1 MNSDATENRQPFQ
14 PGAFTCDSMNT
25 PKNTCRS
32 VIALFVLQGLWMAA
46 SYAQSPVNVPFRDEI
61 SRQESIYQSTG
72 DKVPTGYSIDR
83 SLEDYTRGL
92 TSEFDRALASLGPKD
107 RWLDIGAGKG
117 HAILDYYTPGYDL
130 TRPGG
135 FIQRGKAQA
144 VAISIEDRRSTRWQ
158 QEAPGH
164 GANSTQYLFSKRLQ
178 EYSLQEL
185 GRFQVITDVIGG
197 FSYSPNLSEF
207 MEKTLGFLELNGSF
221 FTLLQDVRSE
231 GGTNQPFYAGARF
244 LTEIA
249 KADGSEMKVCTWL
262 KSITCVEVSCEFT
275 TSWRPPI
282 ESYRVRKLCDNV
294 TVPVLTPLLYE
305 AGTPPER
312 RYQISIPSPA
322 PANPTR

>member
-1 MNSDATENRQPFQ
+1 MNSDFPENRQPVQF
-14 PGAFTCDSMNT
+14 GVFIRDSMMAH
-25 PKNTCRS
+25 KNTGVS
-32 VIALFVLQGLWMAA
+32 LIVLLVLQTLWMAA
-46 SYAQSPVNVPFRDEI
+46 SQAQSPANASFRNEI

-72 DKVPTGYSIDR
+72 DQVPKGYSIDR

-92 TSEFDRALASLGPKD
+92 TSEFDHALANLGPKD

-117 HAILDYYTPGYDL
+117 HAILDYHTPGYDL

-135 FIQRGKAQA
+135 FIQRGKAQS
-144 VAISIEDRRSTRWQ
+144 VAISIEDRRSIRWQ
-158 QEAPGH
+158 QEAASH
-164 GANSTQYLFSKRLQ
+164 GANKTLYLFSKRLQ

-185 GRFQVITDVIGG
+185 GKFQVITDVIGG

-231 GGTNQPFYAGARF
+231 GGANQPFYTGARF
-244 LTEIA
+244 LTEIT
-249 KADGSEMKVCTWL
+249 KADGSEMKVCAWL

-282 ESYRVRKLCDNV
+282 EAYRVRKVCDNV
-294 TVPVLTPLLYE
+294 TVPALTPLLYE

-312 RYQISIPSPA
+312 RYQIGSSLPA
-322 PANPTR
+322 PSGATR